1 FVLGIAV
8 GASGQYLFT
17 PQAPASPT
25 VNAVADEL
33 TQLLKLDQSQHVQV
47 LQILNECQR
56 QSQELK
62 TQTRPQFQAILDHTR
77 GRILSIL
84 YGEQQ
89 VRYNQWTKNLDA
101 KREKKAAEDLKQA
114 NK

>member
-1 FVLGIAV
+1 V
-8 GASGQYLFT
+8 SGQYLLT
-17 PQAPASPT
+17 PQAPAPPT

-33 TQLLKLDQSQHVQV
+33 TQLLKLDQSQHTQV

-62 TQTRPQFQAILDHTR
+62 SQTRPQFQSIRDHTR

-84 YGEQQ
+84 SSEQQ
-89 VRYNQWTKNLDA
+89 VLYNQWTKNLDA